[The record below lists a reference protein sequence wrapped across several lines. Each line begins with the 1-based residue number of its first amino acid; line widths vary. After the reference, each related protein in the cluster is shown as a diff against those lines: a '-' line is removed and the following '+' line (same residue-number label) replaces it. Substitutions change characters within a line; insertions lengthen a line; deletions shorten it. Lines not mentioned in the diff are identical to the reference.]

1 MPTTLSALRDL
12 YVATQSVLDLS
23 DVRGLSPE
31 ALRALTSRVSLDLA
45 EALRNAG
52 IVIRHEAEAQADADF
67 DADDLE

>member
-52 IVIRHEAEAQADADF
+52 IVIRHEAEAQADADA

>member
-52 IVIRHEAEAQADADF
+52 IVIRHEAEAQADAAF